1 MPSPLPSQARAI
13 VIGGGVIGCSV
24 AYHLTK
30 HKGWQDV
37 LLLEQGQLTCGTTW
51 HAAGLIGQLRS
62 TVNQTRLAKVTADL
76 LLTLEKETGQATG
89 FRPTGSITVA
99 RTEGR
104 LEYLKRS
111 QTAAASFGIEMHRIS
126 LDEVKK
132 HWPVAETRDL
142 VGAYYIKGDG
152 QTNPADYTQALAK
165 GARMGGAKIIEGVRV
180 TDVLRQNGRAIGVMT
195 DQGEVK
201 AETVVLCGGMWS
213 MPFGRKLGVTIPL
226 HAAEHMYIV
235 TRPMEGV
242 LRGAPTLRDPDGYVY
257 IKEEVGGIVLG
268 GFEPEAKPWGMQG
281 IPDKFE
287 FQTFNEDWDQFEV
300 FMNSGLERIPS
311 LEKAEIRK
319 LLIGPESFTPDTR
332 HIVGEAPEI
341 RNLYVAAGFNSTGIQ
356 TSGGAGWAIAEW
368 IVTGHPPMD
377 LSDID
382 IRRFHRFHGTPRF
395 LEARTHE
402 SVGQLYA
409 MPWPYKQLKTA
420 RGVRRT
426 PLYEHHK
433 SANACFGAGDGWER
447 PMWYAPQGIKPE
459 YEYSWGR
466 QNWFHHAAAEH
477 KAVRTGVGLFDQ
489 TSFGKFIVEGPDAEA
504 VMQKVCA
511 ADVAVPP
518 GKVVYTQWLNERG
531 GIESDLTVTRQAE
544 HRYLIV
550 TATLGTRRDFIWLKQ
565 HLNGFSAVLV
575 DVTSGWATL
584 GLMGPRSRELLAKLT
599 SADLS
604 NAGFPFATARE
615 IDVGHALVWAQR
627 MTYVGELGWELFVP
641 AEFTAH
647 VFEEIRA
654 AGADFGLRLAGYHAM
669 DSLRIEKAYRHW
681 GHDIGDED
689 TPVEAGLSFAVGW
702 KKNADFIG
710 RKAIEAQRGRP
721 LTKRMTVFK
730 LENPDVFPYH
740 DEPIWR
746 DGKRVG
752 RVTSSA
758 YGHTLGSSIAMGY
771 LRHDAGVDEDF
782 VGAGRFE
789 IEVAGERYAAQASLK
804 PFYDPTSVRVKV

>member
-1 MPSPLPSQARAI
+1 MPVPFPAQARAI

-30 HKGWQDV
+30 HKGWSDAV
-37 LLLEQGQLTCGTTW
+37 LLEQGQLTCGTTW

-62 TVNQTRLAKVTADL
+62 SVNQTRLAKYTADL

-89 FRPTGSITVA
+89 FRPTGSITLA

-111 QTAAASFGIEMHRIS
+111 ATAAASFGIEMHRIS
-126 LDEVKK
+126 VDEAKK
-132 HWPVAETRDL
+132 YWPVIETKDL
-142 VGAYYIKGDG
+142 AGAYFIKGDG

-165 GARMGGAKIIEGVRV
+165 GARLGGAKVLEGVKV
-180 TDVLRQNGRAIGVMT
+180 TDVLTQNGKAVGVRT
-195 DQGEVK
+195 DQGDIK
-201 AETVVLCGGMWS
+201 AEIVVLCGGMWS
-213 MPFGRKLGVTIPL
+213 MPFGRKIGVSIPL

-235 TRPMEGV
+235 TRPMDGV
-242 LRGAPTLRDPDGYVY
+242 IRGAPTLRDPDGYIY
-257 IKEEVGGIVLG
+257 IKEEVGGLVLG
-268 GFEPEAKPWGMQG
+268 GFEPEAKPWGMTG

-300 FMNSGLERIPS
+300 FMKSGLERIPA

-332 HIVGEAPEI
+332 HIVGEAPELK
-341 RNLYVAAGFNSTGIQ
+341 NLYVAAGFNSTGIQ
-356 TSGGAGWAIAEW
+356 TSGGAGWAMAEW
-368 IVTGHPPMD
+368 IVNGHPPID
-377 LSDID
+377 LADID
-382 IRRFHRFHGTPRF
+382 IRRFHRFHGTPSF

-409 MPWPYKQLKTA
+409 MPWPFKQLKTA
-420 RGVRRT
+420 RGIRRT
-426 PLYEHHK
+426 PLYGHHRD
-433 SANACFGAGDGWER
+433 AGACFGVADGWER
-447 PMWYAPQGIKPE
+447 PMWYAPAGAKPE
-459 YEYSWGR
+459 YQYSWGR
-466 QNWFHHAAAEH
+466 QNWFPRAAAEH
-477 KAVRTGVGLFDQ
+477 RAVREAVGLFDQ
-489 TSFGKFIVEGPDAEA
+489 TSFGKIVVEGREAEA
-504 VMQKVCA
+504 ALQKICA
-511 ADVAVPP
+511 ADVAVPV

-544 HRYLIV
+544 DRYLVV
-550 TATLGTRRDFIWLKQ
+550 TATAGTRRDLIWLKR
-565 HLNGFSAVLV
+565 HLAGFNAVAV

-584 GLMGPRSRELLAKLT
+584 GLMGPRSRALLAKLT

-604 NAGFPFATARE
+604 NTGFPFASARE
-615 IDVGHALVWAQR
+615 IDVGSALVWAQR

-647 VFEEIRA
+647 VFEEIVS
-654 AGADFGLRLAGYHAM
+654 AGKEVGFKLAGYHAM
-669 DSLRIEKAYRHW
+669 DSLRIEKGYRHW

-689 TPVEAGLSFAVGW
+689 TPVEAGLGFAVGW

-710 RKAIEAQRGRP
+710 RKAVEAQRGKP
-721 LTKRMTVFK
+721 LTKRMVAFK
-730 LENPDVFPYH
+730 LANPDVFPYH

-746 DGKRVG
+746 NGTQVG

-758 YGHTLGSSIAMGY
+758 YGHSFGASIALGY
-771 LRHDAGVDEDF
+771 VRHDGGVDESF
-782 VGAGRFE
+782 IGAGGFE
-789 IEVAGERYAAQASLK
+789 IEVAGERYPAQASLT
-804 PFYDPTSVRVKV
+804 PFYDPAAARVKG